1 MKNKDLVY
9 IGIIAYLAY
18 LLLKKKK
25 SGTQTEAQK
34 VTTESTAGGATA
46 GNASN
51 GGLNLGKNM
60 DLPSL
65 TPTASNGLST
75 EVALNSSNVSPLV
88 KDDNEPT
95 QIFGAQLPAG
105 LPQYGA
111 TSVIN
116 PNPLNIGATESSSA
130 STTQPATASTI
141 ETPNASTQPAT
152 ASTIETPNASTKDYA
167 TVPTT
172 QTTTKPITP
181 TPFVPKKTYIYQQDI
196 SPSTTSLS
204 VLTTPPA
211 TSSTTNIKT
220 DLVTETAVIPKRKVE
235 DILIKNTD
243 ISQNA
248 PIVTLPPS
256 PTPVATTK
264 DYQAIKTVLPT
275 ATIGSSAISEPVF
288 TVTPTKSIPTVET
301 ISGGTKAILPEPVK
315 DQIISQCGNS
325 FSIPNN
331 DKEGS
336 YTNYWY
342 DGTNFYMQ
350 TTSPMVKTVATKITK
365 DSFVEGCRKLQSY
378 QMQQTK

>member
-18 LLLKKKK
+18 LLLKKKN
-25 SGTQTEAQK
+25 SVTQTEAQK
-34 VTTESTAGGATA
+34 ATTESTAGGATA

-65 TPTASNGLST
+65 TPTPSNGLST

-111 TSVIN
+111 TSGIS

-130 STTQPATASTI
+130 STTAPSTTTTTVYPTASTADYQT
-141 ETPNASTQPAT
+141 EPTATSVANPAT
-152 ASTIETPNASTKDYA
+152 QNTTAPITQSPFIPKKAIINVQDIN
-167 TVPTT
+167 PTT
-172 QTTTKPITP
+172 
-181 TPFVPKKTYIYQQDI
+181 
-196 SPSTTSLS
+196 TSAS

-211 TSSTTNIKT
+211 TSSATNIAT

-248 PIVTLPPS
+248 PVVTLPPS

-288 TVTPTKSIPTVET
+288 TATPTKSIPTLET
-301 ISGGTKAILPEPVK
+301 ISSGTKAILPEPLK
-315 DQIISQCGNS
+315 DQIISECGNS

-350 TTSPMVKTVATKITK
+350 TTSPLVRTVATKISK
-365 DSFVEGCRKLQSY
+365 DAFVEGCRKLKSF

>member
-1 MKNKDLVY
+1 MY

-18 LLLKKKK
+18 LLLKKKN
-25 SGTQTEAQK
+25 SVPQITPN
-34 VTTESTAGGATA
+34 ESTSGGTTA

-51 GGLNLGKNM
+51 GGLNLGENM
-60 DLPSL
+60 DLPNL

-105 LPQYGA
+105 LPQYSG
-111 TSVIN
+111 TSAIN
-116 PNPLNIGATESSSA
+116 PNPLNIGATESPSA

-141 ETPNASTQPAT
+141 ENAS
-152 ASTIETPNASTKDYA
+152 ASTRDYT

-172 QTTTKPITP
+172 QATTTPTTP
-181 TPFVPKKTYIYQQDI
+181 TPFVPKKTIVSASDLAPI
-196 SPSTTSLS
+196 SVPATASTTPLA
-204 VLTTPPA
+204 V
-211 TSSTTNIKT
+211 TSPTQPVV
-220 DLVTETAVIPKRKVE
+220 DVVTATAVIPKRKIE
-235 DILIKNTD
+235 DVLIKNTD
-243 ISQNA
+243 ISATA
-248 PIVTLPPS
+248 PIVNGSLSTA
-256 PTPVATTK
+256 PVVSTNDYQTTK
-264 DYQAIKTVLPT
+264 ALPSQTIKEIVPT
-275 ATIGSSAISEPVF
+275 SGSSTISEPVF
-288 TVTPTKSIPTVET
+288 TTTPTKSIPTLET
-301 ISGGTKAILPEPVK
+301 ISSGTKAILPEPLK

-336 YTNYWY
+336 YTNFWY

-350 TTSPMVKTVATKITK
+350 TTSPMVKTIATKISK
-365 DSFVEGCRKLQSY
+365 DAFVEGCRKMQSY

>member
-18 LLLKKKK
+18 LLLKKKN
-25 SGTQTEAQK
+25 SGVK
-34 VTTESTAGGATA
+34 TTTSESTTGGTTA

-51 GGLNLGKNM
+51 GGLNLGTNM
-60 DLPSL
+60 DLPNL
-65 TPTASNGLST
+65 TPTSSNGLST

-105 LPQYGA
+105 LPQYG
-111 TSVIN
+111 TSVIS
-116 PNPLNIGATESSSA
+116 PNPLNVGTTATSSA
-130 STTQPATASTI
+130 STTTPSTTTTTVYPTASTTDYQT
-141 ETPNASTQPAT
+141 EPTATSVANPA
-152 ASTIETPNASTKDYA
+152 
-167 TVPTT
+167 T
-172 QTTTKPITP
+172 QTTTAPITQS
-181 TPFVPKKTYIYQQDI
+181 PFVPKKAIINVQDI
-196 SPSTTSLS
+196 NPTTTSAS

-211 TSSTTNIKT
+211 TASTTDIAT
-220 DLVTETAVIPKRKVE
+220 DLVTQTAVIPKRKVE

-248 PIVTLPPS
+248 PVVTLPTS
-256 PTPVATTK
+256 PAPVATTK

-275 ATIGSSAISEPVF
+275 ANIGSSTISEPVF
-288 TVTPTKSIPTVET
+288 TVTPVKTVPTQEP
-301 ISGGTKAILPEPVK
+301 ILGGVKMMLPEPVK
-315 DQIISQCGNS
+315 DQIISECGNS

-342 DGTNFYMQ
+342 DGANFYMQ
-350 TTSPMVKTVATKITK
+350 TTSPLVRTVATKISK
-365 DSFVEGCRKLQSY
+365 DLFVDGCRKLKSF
-378 QMQQTK
+378 QMQQTKS